1 MTEIRTQKQTVRRVV
16 AQVLVCNGCCCGR
29 VEKGKPE
36 VPVDWLKAEW
46 KRQGLLKR
54 VQLTITACL
63 GPCDVPNVVS
73 LLHEDGSIWLGSVSQ
88 REQYAALIDWAV
100 RSRDLGRLAALP
112 EELAAHT
119 MQSPFQPIRQTD
131 SP

>member
-1 MTEIRTQKQTVRRVV
+1 MTEIRTQKQTARRVV

-73 LLHEDGSIWLGSVSQ
+73 LVHEDGSIWLGSIS
-88 REQYAALIDWAV
+88 RRDQYAALIEWAV
-100 RSRDLGRLAALP
+100 RSRDLGTFAALP
-112 EELAAHT
+112 EELAGHT
-119 MQSPFQPIRQTD
+119 MQSPFQPVNAG
-131 SP
+131 

>member
-46 KRQGLLKR
+46 KKQGLLKR

-73 LLHEDGSIWLGSVSQ
+73 LVHEDGSVWLGSIS
-88 REQYAALIDWAV
+88 RRDQYAALIEWAV
-100 RSRDLGRLAALP
+100 RSRDLGTFAALP

-119 MQSPFQPIRQTD
+119 MQSPFQPV
-131 SP
+131 SAG

>member
-1 MTEIRTQKQTVRRVV
+1 MTVGAPQKQTVRRVV

-46 KRQGLLKR
+46 KGRGLLKR
-54 VQLTITACL
+54 VQLTISACL

-73 LLHEDGSIWLGSVSQ
+73 ILHQGGSVWLGSINQ

-100 RSRDLGRLAALP
+100 RSRDLGTPATLP
-112 EELAAHT
+112 EELAARS
-119 MQSPFQPIRQTD
+119 MESPFQTTGPV
-131 SP
+131 